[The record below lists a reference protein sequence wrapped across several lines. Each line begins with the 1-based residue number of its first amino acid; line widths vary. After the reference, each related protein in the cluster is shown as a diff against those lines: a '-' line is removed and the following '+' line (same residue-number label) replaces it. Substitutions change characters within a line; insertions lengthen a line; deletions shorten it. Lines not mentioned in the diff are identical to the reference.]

1 MVLFPLQCDK
11 STNKGFNDD
20 FVRIFKPTSAVSGNG
35 NVSNMLKVR
44 KGTSAAASR
53 WSQLV

>member
-1 MVLFPLQCDK
+1 MFLFPLQCDK

-20 FVRIFKPTSAVSGNG
+20 YFVRIFKLTSAVNG

-44 KGTSAAASR
+44 KGTSAATSR
-53 WSQLV
+53 WSQSG

>member
-1 MVLFPLQCDK
+1 MVVFPLQCDK

-20 FVRIFKPTSAVSGNG
+20 FVRIFKPTSAVSGAG

-44 KGTSAAASR
+44 KGTSAATSR
-53 WSQLV
+53 RSQLV